1 MNNNENLEEKKVNFR
16 KDIFDWLDIIVSSV
30 IAVIIIFSFL
40 FRVVTIKGES
50 MENTLYE
57 NEKVI
62 ISDLFYEPKFGDIV
76 VISRN
81 RTNATQNAGDTD
93 PIIKRVIATE
103 GQYVDIDFLEGK
115 VYVGYDLA
123 NMTLLDEPYIK
134 TPTNNTGDVT
144 FPVYVDKDHI
154 FVLGDNRNESLDS
167 RFKEIGEDGLVDTRY
182 ILGHA
187 ILRIFPFDR
196 IGGFSKK

>member
-1 MNNNENLEEKKVNFR
+1 M
-16 KDIFDWLDIIVSSV
+16 
-30 IAVIIIFSFL
+30 
-40 FRVVTIKGES
+40 
-50 MENTLYE
+50 
-57 NEKVI
+57 
-62 ISDLFYEPKFGDIV
+62 
-76 VISRN
+76 
-81 RTNATQNAGDTD
+81 
-93 PIIKRVIATE
+93 
-103 GQYVDIDFLEGK
+103 
-115 VYVGYDLA
+115 GYDLA